1 MCLAAVGEFKFENAL
16 DACGEKVDF
25 LAPSICGILYAVLD
39 LGRPQASDEAT
50 QQNAATKPRR
60 STGMSESST
69 VTAPE
74 ST

>member
-1 MCLAAVGEFKFENAL
+1 MVNEGLRAVRAVLLLLPTFDAAFR
-16 DACGEKVDF
+16 
-25 LAPSICGILYAVLD
+25 VLD
-39 LGRPQASDEAT
+39 LGRPAASEAAT

-60 STGMSESST
+60 SMSESST